1 MPALVWPSN
10 IPSRLNRAGA
20 SLPYA
25 DARRRFETNAGPGR
39 LRKRMSTATRNVS
52 GVLNLSAAE
61 NAWLETFFHET
72 TKGGVLP
79 FWFPDVERRDMP
91 LLEDTTLAPLFVTG
105 DAPLL
110 ISSHW
115 LCQFGQEPPA
125 PQPMA
130 GGRMMVQISLV
141 VLP

>member
-10 IPSRLNRAGA
+10 IPSRIERAGA

-25 DARRRFETNAGPGR
+25 DARKRFETSDGPGR
-39 LRKRMSTATRNVS
+39 VGKRMSVAVRPIS
-52 GVLNLSAAE
+52 GALNLSAAE
-61 NAWLETFFHET
+61 HAYLRQFYDMT

-91 LLEDTTLAPLFVTG
+91 MLHDRGLTPLLTAG
-105 DAPLL
+105 GAPLL
-110 ISSHW
+110 ISAW
-115 LCQFGQEPPA
+115 QLCQFGPEPPS
-125 PQPMA
+125 PQPLA
-130 GGRMMVQISLV
+130 GGRMRVLLSLV

>member
-10 IPSRLNRAGA
+10 IPSRLMRNGA

-25 DARRRFETNAGPGR
+25 DARRRFDTSAGPGR
-39 LRKRMSTATRNVS
+39 LRKRMSTAVRPVS
-52 GVLNLSAAE
+52 GVIPMSAAE

-91 LLEDTTLAPLFVTG
+91 LLSDQTLQGVYAQG
-105 DAPLL
+105 EALL
-110 ISSHW
+110 LVSSHW
-115 LCQFGQEPPA
+115 LCQFGPEPPS
-125 PQPMA
+125 PQPA
-130 GGRMMVQISLV
+130 PGGRMNVQISLV